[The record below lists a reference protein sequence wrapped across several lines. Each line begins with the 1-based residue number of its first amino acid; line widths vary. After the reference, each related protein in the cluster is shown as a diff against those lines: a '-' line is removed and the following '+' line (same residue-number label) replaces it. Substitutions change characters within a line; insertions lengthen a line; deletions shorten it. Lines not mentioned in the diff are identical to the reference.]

1 MNRIQRVAALI
12 FTYVCLTVVAQ
23 ADDLVIREFEKQELT
38 PIYWSE
44 GADFGDFNQ
53 DGHLD
58 VVSGP
63 DIYLGPDFQ
72 HRYEFY
78 PAVAP
83 TRRNPNDRSYYA
95 NNNFFSFVYDFNA
108 DGWPDVL
115 TVGLPNTEAYWYQ
128 NPGKSFSGAAP
139 NQPEQPDQ
147 PEHWERHFVIDRVKN
162 EAPVLGDLTGDGVPE
177 LLTAYGKHYGY
188 ASPNPVAPTLP
199 WIFRP
204 ISTSKEEIHHYTH
217 GMGYGDV
224 DGDGRNDLLIGDG
237 WLQQPA
243 SLQNDPDWTLHPFPF
258 ADRTG
263 DDMWSG
269 LKGGGQ
275 MFAYDVN
282 GDGLNDVITSL
293 DAHGWGLSWFEQS
306 RTGKKITFQEH
317 IILSKQ
323 EENTDNPYGVQFSQ
337 LHAVELVDID
347 GDGLKDIVTGMTY
360 RAHEFSD
367 PGSRQAPVIYYFRL
381 TRQDG
386 QVEFV
391 PHLIDDKAGI
401 GRLVV
406 SGDINKDGL
415 IDLVVG
421 NKNGTFVFT
430 QEVRNV
436 DREEWE
442 KAQPVRSEGFGQ
454 R

>member
-1 MNRIQRVAALI
+1 MNKIQRVAALI
-12 FTYVCLTVVAQ
+12 FTYLCLTVGAQ
-23 ADDLVIREFEKQELT
+23 AADPVIREFEKQELT

-44 GADFGDFNQ
+44 GADFGDFNK

-58 VVSGP
+58 IVSGP
-63 DIYLGPDFQ
+63 NIFLGPDFNNM
-72 HRYEFY
+72 YEYY

-83 TRRNPNDRSYYA
+83 TRRNPTDRSYYS
-95 NNNFFSFVYDFNA
+95 NDNFFSFVFDFNA

-128 NPGKSFSGAAP
+128 NPGKSFSGPASD
-139 NQPEQPDQ
+139 QPD
-147 PEHWERHFVIDRVKN
+147 HWERHFVTDRVKN
-162 EAPVLGDLTGDGVPE
+162 EAPGFGDITGDGVPE
-177 LLTAYGKHYGY
+177 LLMAYSKHYGY
-188 ASPNPVAPTLP
+188 VSPNPVAPTLP

-204 ISTSKEEIHHYTH
+204 ISTHEEEIHHYTH

-224 DGDGRNDLLIGDG
+224 DGDGRNDLLEGNG
-237 WLQQPA
+237 WWQQPA
-243 SLQNDPDWTLHPFPF
+243 SLQNDPDWAFHPFPF
-258 ADRTG
+258 IDRSG
-263 DDMWSG
+263 DQLWDG

-275 MFAYDVN
+275 MYAYDVN

-293 DAHGWGLSWFEQS
+293 DAHGWGLSWFEQI
-306 RTGKKITFQEH
+306 RTGKKITFKEH

-323 EENTDNPYGVQFSQ
+323 EANTDNPYGVQFSQ

-347 GDGLKDIVTGMTY
+347 GDGLKDIVTGKTY
-360 RAHEFSD
+360 RAHDFKD

-386 QVEFV
+386 KAEFV
-391 PHLIDDKAGI
+391 PHLIEDKAGI
-401 GRLVV
+401 GRRLV
-406 SGDINKDGL
+406 SGDLNGDGL

-430 QEVRNV
+430 QKVRIV
-436 DREEWE
+436 DQKEWE
-442 KAQPVRSEGFGQ
+442 KAQPVRSQ
-454 R
+454 D

>member
-1 MNRIQRVAALI
+1 MSKIQRVAALI
-12 FTYVCLTVVAQ
+12 FTYSCLSVGAQ
-23 ADDLVIREFEKQELT
+23 AADFAIHEFEKQELT

-44 GADFGDFNQ
+44 GANFGDFNK
-53 DGHLD
+53 DGHQD

-63 DIYLGPDFQ
+63 DIYLGPDFEN
-72 HRYEFY
+72 RYEFY

-83 TRRNPNDRSYYA
+83 TRRDPNDRSYYA
-95 NNNFFSFVYDFNA
+95 NNNFFSFVFDFNA

-139 NQPEQPDQ
+139 NQPVPPDQ
-147 PEHWERHFVIDRVKN
+147 PGHWERHFVIDRVKN
-162 EAPVLGDLTGDGVPE
+162 ESPVLGDLTGDGVPE

-188 ASPNPVAPTLP
+188 AAPNPVAPTLP
-199 WIFRP
+199 WIFHP
-204 ISTSKEEIHHYTH
+204 VSTSEEEVHHYTH

-224 DGDGRNDLLIGDG
+224 DGDGRNDLLTGDG

-243 SLQNDPDWTLHPFPF
+243 SLQNDPDWAFHPFPF

-263 DDMWSG
+263 ADPFND
-269 LKGGGQ
+269 LRGGGQ

-282 GDGLNDVITSL
+282 GDELNDVVTSL
-293 DAHGWGLSWFEQS
+293 DAHGWGLAWFEQS

-317 IILSKQ
+317 LILSKQ
-323 EENTDNPYGVQFSQ
+323 EKNTDNPYGVQFSQ

-381 TRQDG
+381 TRQDD

-391 PHLIDDKAGI
+391 PYLIDDKAGI

-406 SGDINKDGL
+406 SGDINKDEL

-430 QEVRNV
+430 QKVRNV

-442 KAQPVRSEGFGQ
+442 KAQPVRQ
-454 R
+454 D

>member
-1 MNRIQRVAALI
+1 MNKIQRVAALV
-12 FTYVCLTVVAQ
+12 FTYLFLTVGAQ
-23 ADDLVIREFEKQELT
+23 AADFVIRDFEKQELT

-44 GADFGDFNQ
+44 GADFGDFNK
-53 DGHLD
+53 DGHQD

-63 DIYLGPDFQ
+63 DIFLGPDFKD
-72 HRYEFY
+72 RYEFY

-83 TRRNPNDRSYYA
+83 TRRSPSDRSYYA
-95 NNNFFSFVYDFNA
+95 NNNFFSFAFDFNG
-108 DGWPDVL
+108 DGWPDIL

-128 NPGKSFSGAAP
+128 NPGKSFSGP
-139 NQPEQPDQ
+139 TPDR

-162 EAPVLGDLTGDGVPE
+162 EAPVVADIIGDGTPE
-177 LLTAYGKHYGY
+177 LLMAYGKHYGY

-199 WIFRP
+199 WIFHP
-204 ISTSKEEIHHYTH
+204 VSTSEEDVHHYTH

-224 DGDGRNDLLIGDG
+224 DGDGRNDILTGDG

-243 SLQNDPDWTLHPFPF
+243 SLQNDPDWTFHPFPF
-258 ADRTG
+258 ADREG
-263 DDMWSG
+263 ADPFDD
-269 LKGGGQ
+269 LRGGGQ

-282 GDGLNDVITSL
+282 GDGQNDVITSL

-306 RTGKKITFQEH
+306 RSGKKITFQEH
-317 IILSKQ
+317 RILSK
-323 EENTDNPYGVQFSQ
+323 EEKNTDNPYGVQFSQ

-347 GDGLKDIVTGMTY
+347 GDGLKDIVTGKTY
-360 RAHEFSD
+360 RAHDFND

-386 QVEFV
+386 EVDFV
-391 PHLIDDKAGI
+391 PYLIDDQAGI

-406 SGDINKDGL
+406 SGDLNKDGL
-415 IDLVVG
+415 IDLVIG
-421 NKNGTFVFT
+421 NKNGTFVFS
-430 QEVRNV
+430 QKVRNV
-436 DREEWE
+436 EREEWE
-442 KAQPVRSEGFGQ
+442 KAQPVRSPDFGD

>member
-1 MNRIQRVAALI
+1 MNRVQRVTALA
-12 FTYVCLTVVAQ
+12 FTFLSTAVGAQ
-23 ADDLVIREFEKQELT
+23 ASDYVVHEFEKQELT

-58 VVSGP
+58 IVSGP
-63 DIYLGPDFQ
+63 DIYLGPDFN

-83 TRRNPNDRSYYA
+83 TRRSPNDRSYYA
-95 NNNFFSFVYDFNA
+95 NNNFFSYVYDFNA
-108 DGWPDVL
+108 DGWPDIL

-128 NPGKSFSGAAP
+128 NPGKSFGGPPA
-139 NQPEQPDQ
+139 DQ
-147 PEHWERHFVIDRVKN
+147 HEHWERHFVIDRVKN
-162 EAPVLGDLTGDGVPE
+162 EAPDFGDLTGDGVPE
-177 LLTAYGKHYGY
+177 LLMAYGNHYGY

-204 ISTSKEEIHHYTH
+204 VSTSEHEIHHYTH
-217 GMGYGDV
+217 GLGYGDV
-224 DGDGRNDLLIGDG
+224 DGDGRNDLLTGDG

-243 SLQNDPDWTLHPFPF
+243 SLQNDPDWAFHPFPF
-258 ADRTG
+258 ADREG
-263 DDMWSG
+263 SDPFDG
-269 LKGGGQ
+269 LRGGGQ
-275 MFAYDVN
+275 MYTYDVN

-293 DAHGWGLSWFEQS
+293 DAHGWGLAWFEQR
-306 RTGKKITFQEH
+306 RTGGEITFQEH
-317 IILSKQ
+317 LILSK
-323 EENTDNPYGVQFSQ
+323 EETNTDNPYGVQFSQ

-360 RAHEFSD
+360 RAHEFAD
-367 PGSRQAPVIYYFRL
+367 PGARGAPVIYYFRL

-391 PHLIDDKAGI
+391 PHLIDDKVGI
-401 GRLVV
+401 GRRLV
-406 SGDINKDGL
+406 SGDLNGDEL

-430 QEVRNV
+430 QKVRNV
-436 DREEWE
+436 DRKEWE
-442 KAQPVRSEGFGQ
+442 KAQPVRRQDFGQ